1 MVQRGNC
8 SWAVDTDEMA
18 VDTVARGA
26 VETTGMQI
34 QFIFTLIPDKM
45 CLLAYFL
52 PVGLKAALPFLCTD
66 LSGIPRNPDFLA
78 LPGTLIWS
86 CA

>member
-26 VETTGMQI
+26 VEATGMQI
-34 QFIFTLIPDKM
+34 QFLGTQLNGCPICLTSAPGCNNYISTYTDKE
-45 CLLAYFL
+45 
-52 PVGLKAALPFLCTD
+52 
-66 LSGIPRNPDFLA
+66 
-78 LPGTLIWS
+78 S
-86 CA
+86 CCCDDPMVNKLHVHI